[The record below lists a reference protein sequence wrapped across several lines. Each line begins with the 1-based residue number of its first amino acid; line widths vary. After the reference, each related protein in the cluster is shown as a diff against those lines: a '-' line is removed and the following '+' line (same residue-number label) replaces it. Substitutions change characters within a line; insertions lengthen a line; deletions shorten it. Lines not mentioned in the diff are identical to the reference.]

1 MTEIVIEIYIE
12 QTRLFQCDRFHYADF
27 RDWNR
32 DWICQI
38 LAEIGEKI
46 NHRTNTAIFYVT
58 GSTVQKF
65 GRAAQADCFREVGEA
80 YEYLWRN
87 NQYYLASD
95 TVITNAACAA
105 AAFIHSSSSPTS
117 IIFVC

>member
-1 MTEIVIEIYIE
+1 MPIFVIEIVIE
-12 QTRLFQCDRFHYADF
+12 FF
-27 RDWNR
+27 RRSNARSEKFW
-32 DWICQI
+32 
-38 LAEIGEKI
+38 LKSAKKI

-58 GSTVQKF
+58 VSTVQKI
-65 GRAAQADCFREVGEA
+65 GRAAQTDFIREVGGA

-95 TVITNAACAA
+95 TVITNTACAA
-105 AAFIHSSSSPTS
+105 AALIHSSSSPTS